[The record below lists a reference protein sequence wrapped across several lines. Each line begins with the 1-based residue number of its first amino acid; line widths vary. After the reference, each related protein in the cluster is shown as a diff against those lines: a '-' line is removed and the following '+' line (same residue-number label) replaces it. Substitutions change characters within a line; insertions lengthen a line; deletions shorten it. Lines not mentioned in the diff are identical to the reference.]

1 MPQNMRRLTELAA
14 RRVASSDTEL
24 SCAKCIESLIHS
36 TEQKVMTQ
44 PSIPE
49 GFHTVTP
56 YLAVQDASALIH
68 FLKQAFEANEHHRI
82 TGQDESITH
91 AELQIGDS
99 VVMLSDARG
108 EFKPMPGMLYLYV
121 DDVDVV
127 YQRAIQA
134 GAASLREPTD
144 EAYGDR
150 VAGIKDMCGNQWW
163 IAARKENVP
172 PDEIMRREGTLMS
185 RTSG

>member
-1 MPQNMRRLTELAA
+1 
-14 RRVASSDTEL
+14 
-24 SCAKCIESLIHS
+24 
-36 TEQKVMTQ
+36 MTS

-56 YLAVQDASALIH
+56 YLAVHDAAALIH
-68 FLKQAFEANEHHRI
+68 FLKQAFEANEHHR
-82 TGQDESITH
+82 TSDQDESITH
-91 AELQIGDS
+91 AQLQIGDS
-99 VVMLSDARG
+99 IIMLSDARSDSQ
-108 EFKPMPGMLYLYV
+108 PMPGMLYLYV

-163 IAARKENVP
+163 ISSRNENMP
-172 PDEIMRREGTLMS
+172 PDEMMRRQGTLMS